1 MAQAGHEA
9 YLGAMRLFNL
19 KDVSPV
25 GGIGDFVQ
33 QWKQPTPYRW
43 QILGIAVALTFT
55 LITLAVPKTER
66 VPPAKPT
73 IIWIN
78 SWPEGR
84 SDKEIIASN
93 IANQKRKDAD
103 AALQKRREEFRKE
116 FYRKLA
122 KASGMD
128 PDELAREY
136 GQKDAAQV
144 STAAAKAAK
153 PSSPQPAGTSAK

>member
-1 MAQAGHEA
+1 MG
-9 YLGAMRLFNL
+9 LFNL

-25 GGIGDFVQ
+25 GSIGDFVE

-55 LITLAVPKTER
+55 LITLLVPKTER
-66 VPPAKPT
+66 APPAKPT

-78 SWPEGR
+78 SWREGR
-84 SDKEIIASN
+84 SEQEILASN
-93 IANQKRKDAD
+93 ITNQKRKDAD
-103 AALQKRREEFRKE
+103 AAVEKQRVEFRKE

-136 GQKDAAQV
+136 GQKDAAQ
-144 STAAAKAAK
+144 AKPRPASAAK
-153 PSSPQPAGTSAK
+153 PATAAQPAGTPAK